1 MRHATKPLWGVQF
14 HPESIATEHGRTVL
28 RNFRDITLRRMHG
41 GNSGCCPTVSPPSL
55 QALSPSSPPSSSPS
69 TSTKTA
75 TTPRE
80 VHVEAWSGS
89 TPTTTAAA
97 PRSAVSAHSIFTR
110 LFSARRFAFWL
121 DSSSAQSGNSR
132 FSYMGCADGPLA
144 GPLSKVVEYCASTRR
159 VQVRHRGGAAENGE
173 RMSEED
179 DDDKDEPKQPRPAY
193 WVELVDDIIAHF
205 SFQVRNVSVELYHLP
220 GELNKD
226 HKHAHVG
233 MKFMLTGL
241 TIDVT
246 LNAQDV
252 NGVPVN
258 PLNNDVP
265 SVTLVIAK
273 LL

>member
-28 RNFRDITLRRMHG
+28 RNFRDITLRRMQG

-159 VQVRHRGGAAENGE
+159 VQVRHRGGAAENGA
-173 RMSEED
+173 RISEED
-179 DDDKDEPKQPRPAY
+179 DDEYEGTVFEYLQADLASHSLLTSSSSGGSGRSGGGSGGGSGGSSSASTMAATAASMKTPPPP
-193 WVELVDDIIAHF
+193 ELGF
-205 SFQVRNVSVELYHLP
+205 RCGY
-220 GELNKD
+220 
-226 HKHAHVG
+226 VG
-233 MKFMLTGL
+233 FFGYE
-241 TIDVT
+241 VGFFCNGT
-246 LNAQDV
+246 L
-252 NGVPVN
+252 
-258 PLNNDVP
+258 
-265 SVTLVIAK
+265 
-273 LL
+273 